1 MPVYIVSLSSALLFL
16 KCPTTSSGK
25 SVIFPSVRH
34 SQTVLDSQENLY
46 PMTISLKTKLS
57 LPYSHQKQKK
67 QNKNPFSLP
76 QFKKQ
81 NQQAAFQ
88 FQVLRGLVHVTPFSC
103 TLVLKVTM
111 WQPASPQHVSW
122 GIPGS
127 MGRLFIAR
135 NGKELRVRQIR
146 RGSKTRRGR
155 AEMIFIIFQPQG
167 IAIGKHICFNWQKDT
182 HRNSQTI
189 QR

>member
-1 MPVYIVSLSSALLFL
+1 M
-16 KCPTTSSGK
+16 
-25 SVIFPSVRH
+25 IFPSVRH

-67 QNKNPFSLP
+67 ENKNLFSLP
-76 QFKKQ
+76 PCKKQ
-81 NQQAAFQ
+81 NQQAAFR

-103 TLVLKVTM
+103 TLVLKLTM
-111 WQPASPQHVSW
+111 RQPASPQHVSR

-127 MGRLFIAR
+127 MGRLLIAR

-155 AEMIFIIFQPQG
+155 EE
-167 IAIGKHICFNWQKDT
+167 IGRAHV
-182 HRNSQTI
+182 
-189 QR
+189 